1 MFRRRFGGKPG
12 SHRNMALAL
21 FAVFAMGRLTVA
33 QEAAQRKRNPDAEA
47 WIKEQVT
54 AGEAADLRTRWPLEE
69 DRIIS
74 AAFLQNLL
82 TSKLSDVE
90 VQRRGVRIYGAVV
103 IEPLDL
109 RYAAVPFPVELR
121 ICTFEKPV
129 CMAYS
134 VFSSTLSLRDSNFRT
149 EAHFNSMKVGGSAR
163 FEKAAFAGAVD
174 FVGADIGGQLNCDNA
189 EFMSEKHEADFN
201 GMKVGGSAFFRKATF
216 VGGVSLAHGEFLDL
230 ILRGTNNE
238 ILRISTLDL
247 SRTRI
252 KRELRISDAEIEE
265 FRASSLVVKG
275 PATLTR
281 VSIRKA
287 ANLDHAELVS
297 LTLEDVRW
305 PEGPDASFS
314 LAGMTYGH
322 INAGKMPE
330 DFPALLALAEQSS
343 FSASV
348 YSTLEEFLMRQGMQ
362 NRADDVFVAYK
373 DRLLRTG
380 PKGFKWFANWI
391 LGRVVRHGRSP
402 ERAFYACGVV
412 LLVGLV
418 VFWSA
423 GGMQRKKEDE
433 AGTPYNP
440 LWYSLSLLLPFV
452 NLQIEDA
459 WVPKPNR
466 HFALAYIRLHTI
478 AGWILIP
485 VGLAALTG
493 FIR

>member
-1 MFRRRFGGKPG
+1 MFRRRFGDKPG

-21 FAVFAMGRLTVA
+21 FAVLATGRPTVA
-33 QEAAQRKRNPDAEA
+33 QEAAQRKPNPDAEA
-47 WIKEQVT
+47 WIKKPVT
-54 AGEAADLRTRWPLEE
+54 AGEAADLRSRWPREE

-74 AAFLQNLL
+74 ASFLQNLFN
-82 TSKLSDVE
+82 SKLSNVE
-90 VQRRGVRIYGAVV
+90 VQRRGVRIYGAVL

-109 RYAAVPFPVELR
+109 RYAEVPFPVELDR
-121 ICTFEKPV
+121 CTFEKSV
-129 CMAYS
+129 DMAYS
-134 VFSSTLSLRDSNFRT
+134 VFSSTLSLSESDFRT
-149 EAHFNSMKVGGSAR
+149 EANFAAMKVGST
-163 FEKAAFAGAVD
+163 AFFRQTTFTGAVD
-174 FVGADIGGQLNCDNA
+174 FVSADIGGQFDCDHA
-189 EFMSEKHEADFN
+189 EFTSEEHNANFS
-201 GMKVGGSAFFRKATF
+201 GMKVGRTAFFRKATF
-216 VGGVSLAHGEFLDL
+216 AGGVSLADGEFLDL
-230 ILRGTNNE
+230 FFQGTNNE
-238 ILRISTLDL
+238 ILRVSTVDL

-252 KRELRISDAEIEE
+252 KRRLRIIDAEIEE
-265 FRASSLVVKG
+265 FRASSLVVEG

-297 LTLEDVRW
+297 LTLKDVRW
-305 PEGPDASFS
+305 PEDAESFS

-322 INAGKMPE
+322 IDAE

-348 YSTLEEFLMRQGMQ
+348 YSTLEEFLKGQGMED
-362 NRADDVFVAYK
+362 RADDVFVAYK

-380 PKGFKWFANWI
+380 PKGFKWFVDWI
-391 LGRVVRHGRSP
+391 LGRIVRHGRSP

-412 LLVGLV
+412 LLIGLV
-418 VFWSA
+418 VFRSED
-423 GGMQRKKEDE
+423 GMRPKKKDED
-433 AGTPYNP
+433 GTPYNP
-440 LWYSLSLLLPFV
+440 LWYSLGLLLPFV

-466 HFALAYIRLHTI
+466 HFALAYMRLHTI